1 MQAKKNPKAFL
12 RYVNSR
18 LKTRGG
24 TTDLKSE
31 NGEVLSDDETKATAF
46 NNFFS
51 SVFTKEDRQNIP
63 HIDDKKPDHP
73 FDDLLITAPAVY
85 EVLRKLQPDKSP
97 GPDNIHPRILKECA
111 VELAMPLT
119 ILFQS
124 TLTEGCVPQ
133 EWKQANVTPIY
144 KKGSR
149 SDVGN
154 YRPISLTSVCC
165 KVMERLVRHALLD
178 HMICNGFMSEYQHGF
193 ARG

>member
-1 MQAKKNPKAFL
+1 
-12 RYVNSR
+12 
-18 LKTRGG
+18 
-24 TTDLKSE
+24 
-31 NGEVLSDDETKATAF
+31 
-46 NNFFS
+46 
-51 SVFTKEDRQNIP
+51 
-63 HIDDKKPDHP
+63 
-73 FDDLLITAPAVY
+73 
-85 EVLRKLQPDKSP
+85 
-97 GPDNIHPRILKECA
+97 
-111 VELAMPLT
+111 MPLT

-178 HMICNGFMSEYQHGF
+178 HMICNGFLSESQHGF
-193 ARG
+193 VRGRSCTTQLLKVVDKWTEILDRGGAVDAVYLDFAKAFDCPPRENDE